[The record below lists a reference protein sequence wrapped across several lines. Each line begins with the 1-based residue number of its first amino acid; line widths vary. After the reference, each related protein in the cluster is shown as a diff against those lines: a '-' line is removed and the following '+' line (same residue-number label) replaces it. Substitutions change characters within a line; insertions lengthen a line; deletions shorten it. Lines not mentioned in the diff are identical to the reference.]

1 MPFLKNQTL
10 ECSMVSKWSKTSDS
24 ATEKYIIIW
33 NNSKFWARI
42 KKEVKIGKNI
52 LGKIIGLR
60 RQKEI
65 VAISDSIK
73 SQKNVTCWD
82 HYI

>member
-1 MPFLKNQTL
+1 
-10 ECSMVSKWSKTSDS
+10 MVSKWSKTSDS

-73 SQKNVTCWD
+73 SQKNITCWD
-82 HYI
+82 HDI